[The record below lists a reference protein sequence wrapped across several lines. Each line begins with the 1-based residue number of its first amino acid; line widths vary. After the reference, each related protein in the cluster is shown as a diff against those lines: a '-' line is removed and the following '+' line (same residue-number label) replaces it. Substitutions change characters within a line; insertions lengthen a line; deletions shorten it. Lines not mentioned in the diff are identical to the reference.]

1 LRSGESVRGAAEVR
15 IAVLGLRGFPNV
27 QGGIETHCENLYPRL
42 AALGYNVRV
51 YGRRHYLKTKKTFEF
66 CKVEIVPLPSVHIK
80 SLETLSYMAFCWLAC
95 LFSRPDIAHIHG
107 IGPALVTPFFRLLG
121 LKVVLTIHS
130 HNYDHDKWGKIAKFI
145 FKLGERIGCHF
156 ANEVIAISGVINN
169 NIKKLYNRED
179 THLIY
184 NGVDISDKK
193 CDGSGGFILAIG
205 RFTKEKGFHD
215 LVDAVCDF
223 GQKLVIAGKPDH
235 ESDYSRALEKSARA
249 AGVELAG
256 FVQGEAKENL
266 FLKCRLFV
274 IPSLHEGLP
283 FTLLEAMSYNCD
295 ILASDIPA
303 NMEVSLPEECYYPVG
318 DVGTL
323 GMKIKEKFKRPFEP
337 CDYDAILKERYDW
350 GGIVEKVGS
359 VYGGVV

>member
-1 LRSGESVRGAAEVR
+1 VR

-42 AALGYNVRV
+42 AALGYNIRV
-51 YGRRHYLKTKKTFEF
+51 YGRRHYLKTKKSFEYLN
-66 CKVEIVPLPSVHIK
+66 VEIVPLPCIHVK

-107 IGPALVTPFFRLLG
+107 IGPALLAPLFRILG
-121 LKVVLTIHS
+121 IKTVLTH
-130 HNYDHDKWGKIAKFI
+130 HGQDYQRDKWGCISKKVLRI
-145 FKLGERIGCHF
+145 GERIGVKY
-156 ANEVIAISGVINN
+156 ANAVIALNGFTRDFLTREYGKNAVIV
-169 NIKKLYNRED
+169 IP
-179 THLIY
+179 
-184 NGVDISDKK
+184 NGVDIPERK
-193 CDGSGGFILAIG
+193 CDGSGGFILAVG
-205 RFTKEKGFHD
+205 RFVKEKGFHD
-215 LVDAVCDF
+215 LVEAVRNSS
-223 GQKLVIAGKPDH
+223 QKLVIAGRPDH

-249 AGVELAG
+249 AGVDLAG

-318 DVGTL
+318 DVGAL
-323 GMKIKEKFKRPFEP
+323 GAKINEKFNRAFEP
-337 CDYDAILKERYDW
+337 CDYGAVLRERYDW
-350 GGIVEKVGS
+350 DGIVEKVGS
-359 VYGGVV
+359 VYGGVA